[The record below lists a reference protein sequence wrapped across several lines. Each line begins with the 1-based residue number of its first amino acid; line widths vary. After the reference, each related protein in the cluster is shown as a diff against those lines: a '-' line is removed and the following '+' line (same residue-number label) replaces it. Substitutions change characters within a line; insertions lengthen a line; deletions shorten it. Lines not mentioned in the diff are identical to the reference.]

1 MLHSFKKGHT
11 MKKIIES
18 TYDKITRDKKR
29 KENIEKEYQELLIT
43 ELLAAAM
50 QKDSTSVRDLA
61 KEAGI
66 SL

>member
-1 MLHSFKKGHT
+1 

>member
-18 TYDKITRDKKR
+18 NYDKITRDKKR